1 MMPKI
6 LFLSTSSGST
16 SRAWGVPTMLATST
30 GTVEEGLLTVEAG
43 AFVGVVTPESTEVG
57 CTLAGVG
64 GWRKLKAGTW
74 LAAVQLSMPS
84 FQTRVSAGNLPE
96 AKLALSSDSLI
107 GPFCSLLAA

>member
-16 SRAWGVPTMLATST
+16 SRAWGLPMMVERST
-30 GTVEEGLLTVEAG
+30 GVVEEGLPTVEAG
-43 AFVGVVTPESTEVG
+43 ALVGVVTPASTEAG

-64 GWRKLKAGTW
+64 GWRKLNAGTW

-84 FQTRVSAGNLPE
+84 FQTSVSAGNLPE

-107 GPFCSLLAA
+107 